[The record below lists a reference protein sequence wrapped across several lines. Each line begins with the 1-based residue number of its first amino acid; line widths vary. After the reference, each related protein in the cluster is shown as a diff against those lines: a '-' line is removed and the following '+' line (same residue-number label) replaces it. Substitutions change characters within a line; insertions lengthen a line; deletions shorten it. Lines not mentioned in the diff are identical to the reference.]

1 MGGRG
6 GVRAAA
12 LACEDIARG
21 AARRTTAGGSYA
33 GVSTGAVVLRAN
45 ASDAAS
51 ALFAALRPTAAGFA
65 LGPVDAV
72 ERSAICRCGGGAGL
86 GCLTDAE
93 RLAGLQKHQDCREEQ
108 AHCWEKTGACA
119 EIHDGGQPR

>member
-1 MGGRG
+1 LR
-6 GVRAAA
+6 RA
-12 LACEDIARG
+12 ARG

-65 LGPVDAV
+65 LGPVGRKWSAQQFVGVV
-72 ERSAICRCGGGAGL
+72 EVRG
-86 GCLTDAE
+86 
-93 RLAGLQKHQDCREEQ
+93 
-108 AHCWEKTGACA
+108 
-119 EIHDGGQPR
+119 